1 MDWSRTAALLLAAVA
16 FANAAQRDHKD
27 YVPDKKT
34 AERIGE
40 AVLIGRYGDEG
51 VSRERPFLVDGSD
64 KDYWIVQISPRKD
77 GMPQIGGGSAVRIN
91 KHSGCLQL
99 LEHMK

>member
-1 MDWSRTAALLLAAVA
+1 MDWTIAAALLLAAVA
-16 FANAAQRDHKD
+16 IANAAQRDHKD

-40 AVLIGRYGDEG
+40 AVLIGWYGDER

-64 KDYWIVQISPRKD
+64 KDYWIVQMSPRTD
-77 GMPQIGGGSAVRIN
+77 GMPEVGGGPAVRIN
-91 KHSGCLQL
+91 KHSGCLQVL
-99 LEHMK
+99 KHMK